1 MAAYV
6 IVDVSITDPEGYE
19 EYRRQS
25 AATVAT
31 YGGRFLARGG
41 AVTTLEGHWTP
52 GRLVV
57 LEFDT
62 VERAREWWSSPE
74 YEAIKAI
81 RQRTADTQMIV
92 VAGVA

>member
-25 AATVAT
+25 AATVAA

-41 AVTTLEGHWTP
+41 AVTTLEGSWSV

-57 LEFDT
+57 LEFES
-62 VERAREWWSSPE
+62 VEHAHEWWSSPE
-74 YEAIKAI
+74 YTAIKSI
-81 RQRTADTQMIV
+81 RQRTAETQMIV
-92 VAGVA
+92 VAGVD